1 VANKKRRQ
9 KQLLTYWAISSIIRD
24 PEYFRTL
31 NEEDLIDVD
40 LTLKK
45 LSRVHWIKL
54 HQVSVKLAAYFEEKK
69 YYLEQRKK

>member
-1 VANKKRRQ
+1 MANIKRRQ

-24 PEYFRTL
+24 PEYFKTL

>member
-1 VANKKRRQ
+1 VANKKRQQ

-24 PEYFRTL
+24 PEYFNTL

-40 LTLKK
+40 ITLKK